1 MMLAHNKPVKGRIND
16 CECMKIMYVNFGLKY
31 EHESDLRSNKHGFKQ
46 WCE

>member
-31 EHESDLRSNKHGFKQ
+31 EHESDLRSNKHDFKQ
-46 WCE
+46 WWE